1 LHIEARSL
9 CDGGCELKPL
19 CYGKGTGDQASG
31 RYVRANSGSN
41 MLAKID
47 DNALFS
53 SLRDKLFTA
62 VVGDVLDKLGWR
74 RQFLPQAIGPLR
86 PDMKIV
92 GRAMPVLEADVFDEG
107 SGSPGP
113 LGGKPF
119 GLMLEALDDLRP
131 NEVYVAT
138 GGSFRYALWGEL
150 MSTRAGYL
158 RAAGAVLN
166 GFVRDA
172 AGIEAL
178 GFPTFCRGV
187 YAQDQ
192 GPRGK
197 VIDFP
202 HSCRNRRGPHRARR
216 PELPDR
222 SPCRQDRGRPRIAE
236 NTPSFLRVCPRSDPP
251 LAATSYPRIA
261 LDRADSPWRGSP
273 VRHAPKSSASDCLAS
288 LPQINVQRAAIY

>member
-1 LHIEARSL
+1 
-9 CDGGCELKPL
+9 
-19 CYGKGTGDQASG
+19 
-31 RYVRANSGSN
+31 
-41 MLAKID
+41 MD
-47 DNALFS
+47 DDALFAN
-53 SLRDKLFTA
+53 LRDELFTA
-62 VVGDVLDKLGWR
+62 VVGDVLDKMGCR

-86 PDMKIV
+86 ADMRLV

-107 SGSPGP
+107 RGDSHNS

-150 MSTRAGYL
+150 MSTRGRYL
-158 RAAGAVLN
+158 RAAGAVLD

-178 GFPTFCRGV
+178 GFPTFSRGL

-197 VIDFP
+197 VIDFRTRIEIEGVGIAP
-202 HSCRNRRGPHRARR
+202 GDLIFGDREGVLVIPSEVEGEAVTRALAKASEESKVASAIRG
-216 PELPDR
+216 
-222 SPCRQDRGRPRIAE
+222 GM
-236 NTPSFLRVCPRSDPP
+236 
-251 LAATSYPRIA
+251 
-261 LDRADSPWRGSP
+261 
-273 VRHAPKSSASDCLAS
+273 SAVEAFERFGVL
-288 LPQINVQRAAIY
+288 